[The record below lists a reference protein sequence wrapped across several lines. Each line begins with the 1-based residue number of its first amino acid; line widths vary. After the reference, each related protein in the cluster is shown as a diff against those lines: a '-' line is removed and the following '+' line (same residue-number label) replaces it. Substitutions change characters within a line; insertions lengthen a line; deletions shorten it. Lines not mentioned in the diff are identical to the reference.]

1 MKDKEDED
9 EVGRQRDDHR
19 RPDIKN
25 QKNQRSELETA
36 PNNMRGMIG
45 RRRGTQ
51 SIQCNRKEAIKRSQ
65 LDDRKETLTFRRR
78 IEVASGPHE
87 SPQHKKPE
95 ESKSRLLPR
104 YCG

>member
-19 RPDIKN
+19 RDQIKD
-25 QKNQRSELETA
+25 QKNQRSEPETA

-45 RRRGTQ
+45 RRRRTQ
-51 SIQCNRKEAIKRSQ
+51 SIQCNRKEAIKRSK
-65 LDDRKETLTFRRR
+65 LDDRRKTPTFRKR

-87 SPQHKKPE
+87 S
-95 ESKSRLLPR
+95 S
-104 YCG
+104 